1 MAANAGL
8 RSQQIQPRKIH
19 AQIPP
24 IFGDVFNLQ
33 DKDDADKMVETPR
46 FEKERN
52 SSKSTAGTY
61 SSGNVT
67 HTSPLVNSK
76 KLTARNRRANNF

>member
-1 MAANAGL
+1 MAANPGL
-8 RSQQIQPRKIH
+8 RSQQMKPGKIH

-24 IFGDVFNLQ
+24 IFGDVLNIQ
-33 DKDDADKMVETPR
+33 DKDDADKIVETPR

-67 HTSPLVNSK
+67 HTSPLVNSQK
-76 KLTARNRRANNF
+76 RTARNRRANNF